1 MNVKFCCVWFW
12 YHQGGQILRMSL
24 AFSAILQKPTR
35 IYNIRGGR
43 LPPGLRPQHLASTWP
58 RYWCSVPF
66 FSVTTVN
73 EPWILDTKVK
83 YISKNITGRTL
94 CSCIGL
100 DSSLK
105 KKGKKKNIKCL
116 YVHPE
121 VNCWSRRSLRS
132 FSVSACDNFIQQLK
146 LAVERFR
153 RFHVTMPLIKD
164 YRTLKECIW
173 LPYPCLHASNY
184 CMPLTTLK
192 SELHGRKRETGL
204 RGVN

>member
-1 MNVKFCCVWFW
+1 
-12 YHQGGQILRMSL
+12 MSN
-24 AFSAILQKPTR
+24 FVVCGFDTTR
-35 IYNIRGGR
+35 ADRSFECR
-43 LPPGLRPQHLASTWP
+43 LPSRQSSRSRRGSTTSAVDASRPVYVPSIWLVRDLATDVQY
-58 RYWCSVPF
+58 RF